1 MQWGM
6 LGLVYIYS
14 VVIPLTT
21 LSVHLDNIWTD
32 NLNEI
37 DVKETTV
44 AYFNALPQHLTGGRE
59 ERHYKLR
66 EDTWC
71 AGQGSNHALPTCK

>member
-1 MQWGM
+1 MSR
-6 LGLVYIYS
+6 LVFIYS
-14 VVIPLTT
+14 GVIHLTT

-32 NLNEI
+32 NLSEI

-44 AYFNALPQHLTGGRE
+44 AYFKSLPRHLNGGRE
-59 ERHYKLR
+59 KNHYKLR

-71 AGQGSNHALPTCK
+71 AGHDSNHALPTCNRNS